1 MSVVYAQGPPGGLIR
16 CWRLGVSSFYFE
28 KHRRKPFCE
37 SSTDLTQLDRPRHIF
52 LTAEMRSCH
61 FFFRVKFVAETFY
74 FARLFFLS
82 LARSLSA
89 EETVAVRSQWERRRR
104 AFQHAASPPVST
116 FCCSSPTSF
125 WLTLDASRHI
135 SVMRSPT
142 CWLVVVLWVPIGDN
156 GEREYDVS
164 SCQLFVFITL
174 FLKCFSLKNS
184 PNFSTWRVRGGGV
197 KPKMTTRSSNVDTS
211 SHFVFTYNRRKN
223 ECWCVFKGLCIWW
236 WWRRLF

>member
-1 MSVVYAQGPPGGLIR
+1 MHRGPLVGSSGAGVLASPRFILKNTVGSHFVSLPPT
-16 CWRLGVSSFYFE
+16 WRSWTDRGTFFWQRKWGVA
-28 KHRRKPFCE
+28 
-37 SSTDLTQLDRPRHIF
+37 T
-52 LTAEMRSCH
+52 

-74 FARLFFLS
+74 FPRLFFLS

-89 EETVAVRSQWERRRR
+89 VETVAVRSQWERRRR